1 MKTYPPCLATVGTDR
16 TSYTVQIGRNT
27 ANRRSERPV
36 ITLWCSL
43 LDGSGLKMDE
53 STSGEDPK
61 RAFSGIKKLRQSR
74 SEAFSSENF
83 AFFSVLALF
92 LRVLVAKS
100 CVFMAFLGKKIRPQ
114 RSLES
119 GLLCGFLREMERL
132 KKRGAR
138 GRKVEER
145 RGLEK
150 GGEGVWRLKREKWRR
165 YAGLCFESRE

>member
-1 MKTYPPCLATVGTDR
+1 MIA
-16 TSYTVQIGRNT
+16 
-27 ANRRSERPV
+27 
-36 ITLWCSL
+36 LWCSL
-43 LDGSGLKMDE
+43 LAGSGLKMDG

-74 SEAFSSENF
+74 SEAFSSGNY

-92 LRVLVAKS
+92 LCVLAAES
-100 CVFMAFLGKKIRPQ
+100 CVFMAFLSKKIRPQ

-119 GLLCGFLREMERL
+119 GLLCGFLRERERL
-132 KKRGAR
+132 RKQGSR

-150 GGEGVWRLKREKWRR
+150 GRDEVGRRKKEK
-165 YAGLCFESRE
+165 